1 MNNKFST
8 EVISSVNAVIG
19 TEFPDLK
26 GAKLNLEI
34 KNQVEKFTK
43 IFPGDFDD
51 EEKKAFA
58 PVRQRLVRTN
68 EFTGRKSIFLSSH
81 IGSIIGWE
89 IPEARDLIRELME
102 HATSQPFVYR
112 HSWSVGDLVVWDN
125 RQCMHRV
132 RRFDDAS
139 EPRDMRRTTIAGT
152 AKTVPQSN

>member
-51 EEKKAFA
+51 EEKKYIMNKIRNNLKKSMEDGTF
-58 PVRQRLVRTN
+58 LVENTD
-68 EFTGRKSIFLSSH
+68 FVPWFKDKKG
-81 IGSIIGWE
+81 E
-89 IPEARDLIRELME
+89 IEDLYW
-102 HATSQPFVYR
+102 ADY
-112 HSWSVGDLVVWDN
+112 
-125 RQCMHRV
+125 
-132 RRFDDAS
+132 
-139 EPRDMRRTTIAGT
+139 
-152 AKTVPQSN
+152 